1 MIAWYPEEIVAPPE
15 LTSVLVPKGQL
26 SQKEW
31 IEALSERVSNLAAK
45 EENPLE
51 SANKACQS
59 LNLPEVDNANQL
71 GDALVKYNLDLLTN
85 LNVVQK
91 DNQFPAQVSEEKELA
106 RQALK
111 DVNLANWVELA
122 LSQVSVS
129 SLD

>member
-1 MIAWYPEEIVAPPE
+1 MIAWYPDQIVAPAE
-15 LTSVLVPKGQL
+15 LTSVLVPKGEL

-31 IEALSERVSNLAAK
+31 IEALSDRVNELVLK

-51 SANKACQS
+51 SANEACRN
-59 LNLPEVDNANQL
+59 LNLPEVESANQL
-71 GDALVKYNLDLLTN
+71 GEALVKYNLDLITN

-91 DNQFPAQVSEEKELA
+91 DNQFPAKVSEEKPEA
-106 RQALK
+106 KQAMK
-111 DVNLANWVELA
+111 DVSLANWVELA